1 MRIVLTGSSGF
12 IGSKLIIALEK
23 KQHTIIRVDLD
34 EGYDIRK
41 WETVKK
47 IKNFDVL
54 IHLAAISYVPLSYEI
69 PREMYETNIN
79 GTLNILELCRLNKAK
94 MIFASSYVYGKPQY
108 LPIDE
113 KHPTVAFNPYCQSKL
128 IGEQLCKS
136 YHQDFGVPVI
146 IFRPF
151 NIYGL
156 GQNENFLIPLIY
168 KQIMGKR
175 KVVLKDPCPRRD
187 FVHVNDVVYA
197 YQKAIVYNKTNFEIF
212 NIGSGK
218 SYSVEEIAKLLIS
231 NSAKEIDL
239 EFSNEIRENEVL
251 DTIADISKIEKVLHW
266 LPNITFESGIK
277 EIMEN
282 FKL

>member
-12 IGSKLIIALEK
+12 IGSKLIAELEK
-23 KQHTIIRVDLD
+23 QNHTVIRVDLD
-34 EGYDIRK
+34 DGYDIRI
-41 WETVKK
+41 WETVKSIEK
-47 IKNFDVL
+47 FDVL
-54 IHLAAISYVPLSYEI
+54 IHLAAVSYVPLSYEI

-79 GTLNILELCRLNKAK
+79 GTLNMLELCRLNKAK

-113 KHPTVAFNPYCQSKL
+113 KHPTIDFNPYCQSKL

-136 YHQDFGVPVI
+136 YHQDFGVPII

-151 NIYGL
+151 NIYGP
-156 GQNENFLIPLIY
+156 GQNDNFLIPSIL
-168 KQIMGKR
+168 KQIKGKG
-175 KVVLKDPCPRRD
+175 KIVLKDSRPKRD
-187 FVHVNDVVYA
+187 FIHVDDVVDA
-197 YQKAIVYNKTNFEIF
+197 YCKALEYNKTNFEIF

-251 DTIADISKIEKVLHW
+251 DTVADVSKLQNVLNWKAMIDFKHG
-266 LPNITFESGIK
+266 LKK
-277 EIMEN
+277 ELGYI
-282 FKL
+282 